1 MKKRGSK
8 GIEIDYPYIEI
19 SEYLMPNN
27 LLTIDDKRKLFS
39 IRNKME
45 NIPSNFS
52 SKQNNVSKCFC
63 GETEDMKHIYVCKYS
78 NDEEILVEY
87 EKIFC
92 GNLSEQSIILRRF
105 EENFVKRK
113 QCSEM
118 KKEEISTQAIL
129 NCDPLLANLLV
140 HGNG

>member
-1 MKKRGSK
+1 
-8 GIEIDYPYIEI
+8 
-19 SEYLMPNN
+19 
-27 LLTIDDKRKLFS
+27 
-39 IRNKME
+39 ME
-45 NIPSNFS
+45 NIQSNFS
-52 SKQNNVSKCFC
+52 SKQNNVSKCFF

-113 QCSEM
+113 QYSEM
-118 KKEEISTQAIL
+118 KKEEISDQAIL